1 MADSK
6 LCFVDSFTLFVFC
19 NVALKLTI
27 IEKATMG
34 NTSTS
39 SAVSPEAVKVNTEV
53 KPVTG
58 EKTSY
63 KALPSECPMH
73 QNNVTKQ
80 APTPSECPMHQ
91 SNIDSKD
98 ALDPT
103 NMVSYISAMSCVD

>member
-39 SAVSPEAVKVNTEV
+39 SAVSPEEVKVNTEV

-80 APTPSECPMHQ
+80 APPSECPMHQ

-103 NMVSYISAMSCVD
+103 NMVSYIN

>member
-80 APTPSECPMHQ
+80 APPSECPMHQ

-103 NMVSYISAMSCVD
+103 NMVSYIN

>member
-39 SAVSPEAVKVNTEV
+39 SAVSPEEVKVNTKV

-103 NMVSYISAMSCVD
+103 NMVSYIN

>member
-58 EKTSY
+58 EKPSY

-80 APTPSECPMHQ
+80 APPSECPMHQ

-103 NMVSYISAMSCVD
+103 NMVSYIN

>member
-39 SAVSPEAVKVNTEV
+39 SAVSPEEVKVNTEV
-53 KPVTG
+53 KPVAG

-80 APTPSECPMHQ
+80 APPSECPMHQ

-103 NMVSYISAMSCVD
+103 NMVSYIN

>member
-39 SAVSPEAVKVNTEV
+39 SAVSPEEVKVNTEV

-58 EKTSY
+58 EKMSY

-103 NMVSYISAMSCVD
+103 NMVSYIN